1 VGRAVRRLSDDET
14 ERLRAQPLT
23 YAPVGE
29 DLTGPPPGYGWLD
42 KSRVLRRRDLDGAAR
57 DLFGWQVQARSG
69 LQVAASD
76 DPLRE
81 GTVVV
86 LRLGPGPLS
95 LRIPCRV
102 VRVVEDERERG
113 FVYGTLPGHPEQ
125 GEESFWLRQGDD
137 GAITLTITAFSRPGT
152 LLTRLGGPAATAFQS
167 FMTTR
172 YLGALDRG

>member
-1 VGRAVRRLSDDET
+1 VVRRLGDDET
-14 ERLRAQPLT
+14 ARLQAQPLT

-29 DLTGPPPGYGWLD
+29 EVTGPPPGYGWLE

-57 DLFGWQVQARSG
+57 DLFAWQVQERSG

-76 DPLRE
+76 VPLRE

-86 LRLGPGPLS
+86 LRLGPGRLS

-102 VRVVEDERERG
+102 VRVVDEPGQAG

-125 GEESFWLRQGDD
+125 GEEAFWLRRGDD

-152 LLTRLGGPAATAFQS
+152 LLTRLGGPAATAFQG